1 MMKNTKLLIGI
12 EILAFFITYILA
24 KTMLNHEYLF
34 GWATHNWEFYLIL
47 CAIALFLLVFKKGI
61 ISISMMIGIT
71 IGIFVGNFLGH
82 SIKDSNEQLIIEGM
96 EAEQVYRLQHHPGF
110 EIWIG
115 TILFAIVVGIVVQ
128 FFLSKIQKQSLIDS

>member
-1 MMKNTKLLIGI
+1 MKYPKLLFGI
-12 EILAFFITYILA
+12 EILAFLFTYILA
-24 KTMLNHEYLF
+24 ITALNHEYLF
-34 GWATHNWEFYLIL
+34 GWVSHNWGFYLIL
-47 CAIALFLLVFKKGI
+47 CAIALFLLVFKKSV

-82 SIKDSNEQLIIEGM
+82 SLKGSNEQLIIEGM
-96 EAEQVYRLQHHPGF
+96 EAEMVYRLQHHPGF

-128 FFLSKIQKQSLIDS
+128 FLYQRIKNRV

>member
-1 MMKNTKLLIGI
+1 MMKNTKLLIVI
-12 EILAFFITYILA
+12 EMLTLFIPYNLS
-24 KTMLNHEYLF
+24 KSVLNHEYLF
-34 GWATHNWEFYLIL
+34 GWVAHNWEFYLIL
-47 CAIALFLLVFKKGI
+47 CAIALFLLLFKKSI

-96 EAEQVYRLQHHPGF
+96 EAELVYRLQHHPGF

-128 FFLSKIQKQSLIDS
+128 LFLSKNQKQSLIDS